1 MTEPAQDDD
10 QDGHFD
16 AHHQL
21 QGALIDAYE
30 AALLDGATRAL
41 AADTLGHLVD
51 FTAVHFAE
59 EERFMA
65 ARGCPQLEPHRAA
78 HGRLL
83 GQLRD
88 LEGEA
93 RQQDREAALAG
104 ITRLRRW
111 LLDHVEGPDRALA
124 EWTGAQD
131 QERPQRRQPSQTT

>member
-1 MTEPAQDDD
+1 MTEPGHADDD
-10 QDGHFD
+10 GAFD

-30 AALLDGATRAL
+30 AALLDGATRRL

-65 ARGCPQLEPHRAA
+65 ARACPHLDLHRAA

-83 GQLRD
+83 EQLRG

-93 RQQDREAALAG
+93 RRTSAEAALAG
-104 ITRLRRW
+104 VHRLRTW
-111 LLDHVEGPDRALA
+111 LVDHVEGPDRALA
-124 EWTGAQD
+124 AWTQA
-131 QERPQRRQPSQTT
+131 QRRQPSQTT

>member
-1 MTEPAQDDD
+1 MTEPARPDD
-10 QDGHFD
+10 GEFE

-30 AALLDGATRAL
+30 AALLDGASRQL

-65 ARGCPQLEPHRAA
+65 SRGCPQLEPHRAA
-78 HGRLL
+78 HGQLL
-83 GQLRD
+83 EQLRA

-93 RQQDREAALAG
+93 REATQAAAMAG
-104 ITRLRRW
+104 VDRLRGW
-111 LLDHVEGPDRALA
+111 LLHHVEGPDRALA
-124 EWTGAQD
+124 AWSFA
-131 QERPQRRQPSQTT
+131 QRRQPSQTT